1 VKTAVRAKLA
11 SVPTKQASARAK
23 KDADAD
29 AAVGAVASVAARSD
43 ATTATKAATTRAA
56 ILERAVDLA
65 STEGLEGL
73 TIGRLASEL
82 EMSKSGL
89 FAHFGS
95 KQELQLATIEAAA
108 LRFTAEVIAPAQA
121 EQEGEARLR
130 AYCGG
135 YLDFLEREG
144 FAGGCFWA
152 AVAAEFDD
160 RPGAVQDAVRAGV
173 VGWLNELERQAALTR
188 AEGAAD
194 VAFEIYSLGLGANAC
209 SRLLGDA
216 NAFARARSAIDRS
229 LARHSEAS

>member
-1 VKTAVRAKLA
+1 MTETAAGTKLA
-11 SVPTKQASARAK
+11 SVPTKQA
-23 KDADAD
+23 
-29 AAVGAVASVAARSD
+29 
-43 ATTATKAATTRAA
+43 TTPTKAANTRAL

-108 LRFTAEVIAPAQA
+108 MRFTAEVVAPAQA
-121 EQEGEARLR
+121 EREGDARLR
-130 AYCGG
+130 AYCSG

-152 AVAAEFDD
+152 AVATEFDD
-160 RPGAVQDAVRAGV
+160 RPGAVQDAVRDGV
-173 VGWLNELERQAALTR
+173 LGWLGELERQAAVVR
-188 AEGAAD
+188 AKDSAEM
-194 VAFEIYSLGLGANAC
+194 AFEIYSLGLGANAC
-209 SRLLGDA
+209 SRLLGDRD
-216 NAFARARSAIDRS
+216 AFDRARAAIERR
-229 LARHSEAS
+229 LTERREAP

>member
-1 VKTAVRAKLA
+1 
-11 SVPTKQASARAK
+11 
-23 KDADAD
+23 
-29 AAVGAVASVAARSD
+29 
-43 ATTATKAATTRAA
+43 
-56 ILERAVDLA
+56 
-65 STEGLEGL
+65 
-73 TIGRLASEL
+73 
-82 EMSKSGL
+82 MSKSGL

-121 EQEGEARLR
+121 EREGDARLR

-173 VGWLNELERQAALTR
+173 LGWLGELERQAAVVE
-188 AEGAAD
+188 AEGAGE

-209 SRLLGDA
+209 SRLLGDRD
-216 NAFARARSAIDRS
+216 AFDRARGAIERR
-229 LARHSEAS
+229 LTERGEAS

>member
-1 VKTAVRAKLA
+1 VRLLFLWGLLGGGILLARTFVLYNWLVKTAAATKLA
-11 SVPTKQASARAK
+11 PVASKQASK
-23 KDADAD
+23 P
-29 AAVGAVASVAARSD
+29 
-43 ATTATKAATTRAA
+43 TKAANTRAA
-56 ILERAVDLA
+56 ILERAVDVA

-95 KQELQLATIEAAA
+95 KQELQLATIDAAA

-121 EQEGEARLR
+121 EVEGDARLR
-130 AYCGG
+130 AYCRG

-144 FAGGCFWA
+144 FEGGCFWA

-160 RPGAVQDAVRAGV
+160 RPGVVQDAVRAGV
-173 VGWLNELERQAALTR
+173 LGWLGELEHQAAVVSAQDA
-188 AEGAAD
+188 AE

-209 SRLLGDA
+209 TRLLGDRG
-216 NAFARARSAIDRS
+216 AFDRARAAIERRLTLRSAGS
-229 LARHSEAS
+229 

>member
-1 VKTAVRAKLA
+1 MATRTKLA
-11 SVPTKQASARAK
+11 SVPTK
-23 KDADAD
+23 
-29 AAVGAVASVAARSD
+29 AAN
-43 ATTATKAATTRAA
+43 TRAA

-108 LRFTAEVIAPAQA
+108 LRFTAEVIAPAQV

-135 YLDFLEREG
+135 YVDFLEREV
-144 FAGGCFWA
+144 FDGGCFWA

-160 RPGAVQDAVRAGV
+160 RPGVVQEAVRAGV
-173 VGWLNELERQAALTR
+173 LAWLGELERQAAVTR

-209 SRLLGDA
+209 SRLLGDGG
-216 NAFARARSAIDRS
+216 AFDRARAALERS

>member
-1 VKTAVRAKLA
+1 MATKLA
-11 SVPTKQASARAK
+11 SVSTKQASAP
-23 KDADAD
+23 
-29 AAVGAVASVAARSD
+29 
-43 ATTATKAATTRAA
+43 TKAANTRAA

-108 LRFTAEVIAPAQA
+108 MRFTAEVIAPAQA
-121 EQEGEARLR
+121 EQEGESRLR
-130 AYCGG
+130 AYCRG

-160 RPGAVQDAVRAGV
+160 RPGVVQDAVRAGV
-173 VGWLNELERQAALTR
+173 RGWLNELQRQAAVTSGQ
-188 AEGAAD
+188 GAAE

-216 NAFARARSAIDRS
+216 NAFDTARAAIDSR
-229 LARHSEAS
+229 LARHGESS